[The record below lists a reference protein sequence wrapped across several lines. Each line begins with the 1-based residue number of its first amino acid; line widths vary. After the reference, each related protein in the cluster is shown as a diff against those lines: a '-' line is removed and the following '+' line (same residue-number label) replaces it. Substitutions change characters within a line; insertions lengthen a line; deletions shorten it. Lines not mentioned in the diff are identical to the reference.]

1 MTFYFQLTESNVQ
14 TDQIIWFL
22 AQMHRHLRRKVIIVW
37 DNLNPHRSA
46 AAWFAQHHPDWF
58 LFEWLPAYSPEL
70 NPVEGCWS
78 HSKCHDLGN
87 YCAND
92 IDQLYKTVQTSLAV
106 KRDNQSLINSW
117 FAHAGLKL

>member
-1 MTFYFQLTESNVQ
+1 VSFYFQLTESNVQ

-22 AQMHRHLRRKVIIVW
+22 VQMHRHLRRKVIIVW

-46 AAWFAQHHPDWF
+46 AAWFGQHRPDWF
-58 LFEWLPAYSPEL
+58 RFEWLPAYSPEL

-78 HSKCHDLGN
+78 HSKYHDLGN

-92 IDQLYKTVQTSLAV
+92 IDQLYKTVRKSLAV
-106 KRDNQSLINSW
+106 KRDNQPLINSW
-117 FAHAGLKL
+117 FDHAGLTL